1 LARLSGYDK
10 TSLAG
15 EAETV
20 MDATSSVRAEKA
32 EWQALSN
39 NTPPPLKAGIITGV
53 LRGVAAIRR
62 DK

>member
-1 LARLSGYDK
+1 MTGGLARLSGYDK

-39 NTPPPLKAGIITGV
+39 NTPP
-53 LRGVAAIRR
+53 R
-62 DK
+62 